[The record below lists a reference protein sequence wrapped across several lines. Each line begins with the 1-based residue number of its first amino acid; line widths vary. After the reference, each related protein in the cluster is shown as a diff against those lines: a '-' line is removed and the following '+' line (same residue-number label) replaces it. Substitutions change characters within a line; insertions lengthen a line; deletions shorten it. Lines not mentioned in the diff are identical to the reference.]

1 MRPFLHDDILSLRA
15 LEPED
20 IDLLFLWENNEENWT
35 ISHTLTPFSKHTLA
49 QYIRDSHQDIY
60 ESRQLRLMIDLKS
73 GKTIGAIDLFDF
85 EPLHMRAGLGIL
97 VHNPSDR
104 SRGYATAAL
113 NLMIRYC
120 FEKLRLHQLY
130 ANILS
135 DNTVSLKLFLNAGF
149 EVTGIKKEWIREGSS
164 WQDESI
170 LQLINK

>member
-1 MRPFLHDDILSLRA
+1 MKPFLHDDILSLRA

-60 ESRQLRLMIDLKS
+60 ESRQLRLMMDLKS

-113 NLMIRYC
+113 NLMIHYC

-135 DNTVSLKLFLNAGF
+135 DNTISLKLFLNAGF